1 MKKYI
6 RSALSGKSHDFPE
19 IDMVTIDVAL
29 HLPVLAT
36 TVSDMLDKF
45 IYAVLDNPK
54 IVGKFE
60 IVNTDDLDYETH
72 DEQESRYPVMYAVN
86 DLGMCTL
93 KVLLMFRISNHPD
106 SESVTRKN
114 YLKNKAQEESLLD
127 NPAMQDR
134 DYTSVIVD
142 YSHCKSVRKPDP
154 DDIVYD
160 TYDEA
165 LQEFPGVLLDLWDKY
180 SNNTETL
187 YYKGYNIS
195 LFQHNQYYVHDHD
208 DKHPEKSKF
217 FNITHLRHGK
227 TVKDVL
233 QEIKKYIDS
242 NPVLASSLVRIHL
255 TNTDIMP
262 FVSAIMKNVQDHFFY
277 INNLKYTCVEAY
289 TELTSNDICLLIVDS
304 DHNYYNGVVPVQ
316 SVSDFKDNM
325 QYYVDWISE
334 DVIRCFQET
343 YNFVRWATG
352 K

>member
-36 TVSDMLDKF
+36 TASDMLDKF

-54 IVGKFE
+54 IVEKFE

-127 NPAMQDR
+127 NPAMQDH

-142 YSHCKSVRKPDP
+142 YSHCKSVR
-154 DDIVYD
+154 
-160 TYDEA
+160 
-165 LQEFPGVLLDLWDKY
+165 
-180 SNNTETL
+180 
-187 YYKGYNIS
+187 
-195 LFQHNQYYVHDHD
+195 
-208 DKHPEKSKF
+208 
-217 FNITHLRHGK
+217 
-227 TVKDVL
+227 
-233 QEIKKYIDS
+233 
-242 NPVLASSLVRIHL
+242 
-255 TNTDIMP
+255 
-262 FVSAIMKNVQDHFFY
+262 
-277 INNLKYTCVEAY
+277 
-289 TELTSNDICLLIVDS
+289 
-304 DHNYYNGVVPVQ
+304 
-316 SVSDFKDNM
+316 
-325 QYYVDWISE
+325 
-334 DVIRCFQET
+334 
-343 YNFVRWATG
+343 
-352 K
+352 